1 MVVHRPP
8 TLVAAI
14 TLLAYA
20 QLRDLLTLTLGG
32 MPAGAEVIPQAV
44 IISGYV
50 AALLSL
56 AAIYGL
62 WTMRRWGLV
71 LGLLVAAV
79 GVLGAAPGL
88 AFAPT
93 RELWVSA
100 LITVLTGL
108 ALIILLALPASRQA
122 FAGRKPQLA

>member
-20 QLRDLLTLTLGG
+20 QLRDLLTLALGG
-32 MPAGAEVIPQAV
+32 MPAGAEIIPLGV
-44 IISGYV
+44 IIIGLV
-50 AALLSL
+50 AGLISL

-62 WTMRRWGLV
+62 WTMRRWGMI

-79 GVLGAAPGL
+79 GVLGPAPGL

-100 LITVLTGL
+100 LIGVLTGL
-108 ALIILLALPASRQA
+108 TVIILLVLPASRQA
-122 FAGRKPQLA
+122 LAGPKPQPA

>member
-14 TLLAYA
+14 TLLAYT
-20 QLRDLLTLTLGG
+20 QLRDLLTFSLGG
-32 MPAGAEVIPQAV
+32 MPAEAEVIPQAV
-44 IISGYV
+44 IITVYV
-50 AALLSL
+50 LGLLSL

-62 WTMRRWGLV
+62 WTMRRWGMV
-71 LGLLVAAV
+71 LGLVVVAV
-79 GVLGAAPGL
+79 GVLAAAPGL

-100 LITVLTGL
+100 LIGVLTGL
-108 ALIILLALPASRQA
+108 TVIILLVLPASRQA
-122 FAGRKPQLA
+122 LTGPKPRLA